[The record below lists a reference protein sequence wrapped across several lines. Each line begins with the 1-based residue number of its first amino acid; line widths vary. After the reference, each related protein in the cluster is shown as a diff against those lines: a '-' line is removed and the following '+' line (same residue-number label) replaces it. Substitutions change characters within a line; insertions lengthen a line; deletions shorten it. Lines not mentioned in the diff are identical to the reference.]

1 MLSSWICVDA
11 SLVVRLVSDPN
22 AGTLRQLWDQWIQ
35 QGQKVAAPSLLRYE
49 LTNALYR
56 YQRHGM
62 LNSVAVRRSLRA
74 ALALPIDLRSD
85 ASLHERAMDLAG
97 RFQLPA
103 AYDAHYL
110 ALAEQLGA
118 ALWTTDQ
125 RLVNSVQPALG
136 WVHLAAV

>member
-1 MLSSWICVDA
+1 MLNSWICVDA

-22 AGTLRQLWDQWIQ
+22 AGRLRRLWNQWIT
-35 QGQKVAAPSLLRYE
+35 QGKQLAAPSLPRYE

-74 ALALPIDLRSD
+74 ALALPIELRSD
-85 ASLHERAMDLAG
+85 VSLHERAMDLAG

-110 ALAEQLGA
+110 ALAEELGA
-118 ALWTTDQ
+118 PLWTTDQ
-125 RLVNSVQPALG
+125 RLVNTVQPVLG
-136 WVHLAAV
+136 WVHLAAI